1 MAEDNSIQLPKIEM
15 FNVANIV
22 EDDTNPN
29 SMTSSSFEALK
40 DNIRRYGFIV
50 PVITNKNG
58 VIADGYHR
66 YKAAIDLGMEKIPI
80 IKLDMD
86 EVSRRTLRQVMNK
99 LRGTHDFEKD
109 VDEFKW
115 LQENDEDFNIASL
128 LPDHD
133 FDFLYTMDEADAIQ
147 GDDMDQERRGTLTKA
162 EADSLETLDGF
173 AQGEIRHIT
182 LYYNN
187 QQYIKAIAQISRLLG
202 QLKIDTPTQLMQY
215 LMDYYEE
222 NNC

>member
-1 MAEDNSIQLPKIEM
+1 MAENNPIQLPKIEM
-15 FNVANIV
+15 LKVVDII
-22 EDDTNPN
+22 EDDSNPN

-66 YKAAIDLGMEKIPI
+66 YKAAQDLGMKKIPT
-80 IKLDMD
+80 IKLDVD

-99 LRGTHDFEKD
+99 LKGTHDFEKD

-133 FDFLYTMDEADAIQ
+133 FDFLYTMDEEELNEGEAINFSKLN
-147 GDDMDQERRGTLTKA
+147 DMSKE
-162 EADSLETLDGF
+162 EADSIDTLDGF
-173 AQGEIRHIT
+173 ARGEIRKIT
-182 LYYNN
+182 LYYTNK
-187 QQYIKAIAQISRLLG
+187 QYIDVMAQISRLMSE
-202 QLKIDTPTQLMQY
+202 LKIETPTQLMQH